1 MYRYV
6 NFIIYR
12 YVCVIFI
19 DKYVLLYIDMYVNNE
34 KENDIEKKI
43 YFCLIKKNCFV
54 LRWYGIF

>member
-19 DKYVLLYIDMYVNNE
+19 DKYMLLYIDMYVNNE
-34 KENDIEKKI
+34 KENDIGNKKYI
-43 YFCLIKKNCFV
+43 FV
-54 LRWYGIF
+54 